1 MQRGSRVQGKLAIVT
16 GGARGIGYA
25 IASLLAKQGAR
36 VVIADIDEAQGNAA
50 VKRIG
55 AMARFE
61 RLDVRSEA
69 DWMALAKS
77 VERQHRRIDVLVNNA
92 GIYLIKPIAE
102 TTYEELEDIL
112 AVNVRGV
119 FLGMKHIAPAM
130 ARRRT
135 GSIVNLSSMDGIVA
149 SEGLAAYSAS
159 KGAVRLMTKAV
170 ALEYATKG
178 VRVNS
183 IHPAYIRTR
192 MARYGAR
199 RTGKSLAQLG
209 KEFPIGRIGE
219 PVEVAYAALYL
230 ASDESRFVTG
240 AELVIDGAATAE

>member
-1 MQRGSRVQGKLAIVT
+1 MKREQRVRGKLAIVT

-25 IASLLAKQGAR
+25 IASLLAQNGAR
-36 VVIADIDEAQGNAA
+36 VVIADIDDVHGKAA
-50 VKRIG
+50 AKRIG

-61 RLDVRSEA
+61 RLDVRSESE
-69 DWMALAKS
+69 WEALAER
-77 VERQHRRIDVLVNNA
+77 VERRHRRIDVVVNNA
-92 GIYLIKPIAE
+92 GIYLIKPIAK
-102 TTYEELEDIL
+102 TTLEELDDIL

-119 FLGMKHIAPAM
+119 FLGMKHMAPAM
-130 ARRRT
+130 ARQRS
-135 GSIVNLSSMDGIVA
+135 GSIINLSSMDGIVA

-170 ALEYATKG
+170 ALEFATKG

-199 RTGKSLAQLG
+199 KTGKSLSQLG
-209 KEFPIGRIGE
+209 KEFDR
-219 PVEVAYAALYL
+219 
-230 ASDESRFVTG
+230 SDWRAG
-240 AELVIDGAATAE
+240 

>member
-1 MQRGSRVQGKLAIVT
+1 MKREQRVRGKLAVVT

-25 IASLLAKQGAR
+25 IASLLAQNGAR
-36 VVIADIDEAQGNAA
+36 VVIADIDDVQGKAA
-50 VKRIG
+50 AKRIG
-55 AMARFE
+55 AMSRFE
-61 RLDVRSEA
+61 RLDVRNEA
-69 DWMALAKS
+69 EWEALA
-77 VERQHRRIDVLVNNA
+77 ERLERRHRRIDVLVNNA
-92 GIYLIKPIAE
+92 GIYLIKPITE
-102 TTYEELEDIL
+102 TTLEEFDDIL

-119 FLGMKHIAPAM
+119 SFMKYVAPAM
-130 ARRRT
+130 ARRRA

-170 ALEYATKG
+170 ALEFATKG

-199 RTGKSLAQLG
+199 KTGKTLAQLG

-219 PVEVAYAALYL
+219 PIEVAYAALYL

-240 AELVIDGAATAE
+240 GELVIDGAATAE

>member
-1 MQRGSRVQGKLAIVT
+1 M
-16 GGARGIGYA
+16 
-25 IASLLAKQGAR
+25 
-36 VVIADIDEAQGNAA
+36 
-50 VKRIG
+50 
-55 AMARFE
+55 
-61 RLDVRSEA
+61 
-69 DWMALAKS
+69 
-77 VERQHRRIDVLVNNA
+77 VNNA
-92 GIYLIKPIAE
+92 GIYLIKPIAK
-102 TTYEELEDIL
+102 TTLEYLDDIL

-119 FLGMKHIAPAM
+119 FLGMKHMAPSM

-135 GSIVNLSSMDGIVA
+135 GSIVNMSSMDGIVA

-170 ALEYATKG
+170 AVEYAPEG
-178 VRVNS
+178 VRVNP

-199 RTGKSLAQLG
+199 KTGKSMAQLG

-219 PVEVAYAALYL
+219 PIEVAYAAVYL